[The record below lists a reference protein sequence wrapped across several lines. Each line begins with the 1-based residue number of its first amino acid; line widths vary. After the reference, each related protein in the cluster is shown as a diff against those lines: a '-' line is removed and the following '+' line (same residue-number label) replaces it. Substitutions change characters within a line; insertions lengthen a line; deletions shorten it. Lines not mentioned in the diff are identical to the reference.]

1 MIAFYAILR
10 RLRFIDRWAL
20 MRKIF
25 PENVQEHS
33 FDVAVLAHALALI
46 RREILNLEGPDPE
59 HCATMALYHDAS
71 ESLTGD
77 LPTPVKYHNATIKN
91 AYKDL
96 ESQAEERLL
105 RLLPEEL
112 KPHYKNLFASDDAE
126 ARRIVKAADSL
137 AAYIKAQEELAAG
150 NREFQ
155 TAVESLERKLDERSC
170 PELEYFLTHCFPAYA
185 KSLDELEPQ
194 TGKINF

>member
-25 PENVQEHS
+25 DENVQEHS
-33 FDVAVLAHALALI
+33 YDVAVLAHALALI
-46 RREILNLEGPDPE
+46 RREILRLDGPEPAL
-59 HCATMALYHDAS
+59 CATIALFHDAS

-96 ESQAEERLL
+96 EVQAEERLL

-112 KPHYKNLFASDDAE
+112 QPHYAALFDPADAE
-126 ARRIVKAADSL
+126 AQRIVKAADSL

-150 NREFQ
+150 NREFA
-155 TAVESLERKLDERSC
+155 TAVESLEAKLDDRTC
-170 PELEYFLTHCFPAYA
+170 PELTYFLEHCFPAYA